1 MIKAATTK
9 ENVLYIL
16 NLALSLLVL
25 YWIYR
30 IISRLRTSPGAITTV
45 TIIVTY
51 LAIIIVYIFFA
62 KGLLIGHFRGNGIRI
77 SQRQFGEVYRIYQEE
92 LQKLGIKK
100 EPKLYCVQ
108 SNGVLNAFATRMTFQ
123 NYIVI
128 YSKIATWLN

>member
-92 LQKLGIKK
+92 LHEANKYEPSLSERLSQTIQQAQKEEDEL
-100 EPKLYCVQ
+100 
-108 SNGVLNAFATRMTFQ
+108 
-123 NYIVI
+123 
-128 YSKIATWLN
+128 